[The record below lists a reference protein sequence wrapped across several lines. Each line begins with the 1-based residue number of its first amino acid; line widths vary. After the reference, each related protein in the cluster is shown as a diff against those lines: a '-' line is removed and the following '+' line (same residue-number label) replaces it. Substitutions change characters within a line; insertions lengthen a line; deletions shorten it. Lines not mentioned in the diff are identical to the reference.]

1 MNSLNVAGTR
11 KGLIPR
17 SEQMVKERGLREGG
31 GKFEILSKGQVVS
44 MLFSFKLSIFLLRKA
59 HGKFTVFHQ

>member
-17 SEQMVKERGLREGG
+17 SEQLVKERGLREGG
-31 GKFEILSKGQVVS
+31 GQIWN
-44 MLFSFKLSIFLLRKA
+44 FKQRASGFNA
-59 HGKFTVFHQ
+59 V